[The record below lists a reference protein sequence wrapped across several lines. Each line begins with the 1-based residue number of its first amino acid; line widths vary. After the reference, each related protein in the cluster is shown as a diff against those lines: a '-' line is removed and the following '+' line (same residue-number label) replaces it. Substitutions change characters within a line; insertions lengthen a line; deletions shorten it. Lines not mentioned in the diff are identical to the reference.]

1 MEMEEEEEEEMTA
14 LSQGG
19 GGKVVQGLVE
29 VPSCLQSADHAGQL
43 QVEYIGDKIETV
55 ASFHVV

>member
-14 LSQGG
+14 LSQEG

-43 QVEYIGDKIETV
+43 QVEYEHGI
-55 ASFHVV
+55 